1 MKAPP
6 LWRGQK
12 LDLSSWLESWA
23 MPIQPYHLAMV
34 TTLVAYELFIMFV
47 LSFCVCSGDVFICSP
62 FLHFPLYRNGVYL
75 FCFLFSS
82 VYVESVV
89 AGWHGYDDLIIAMLI
104 SSFQEKKISTDQAG
118 PIISEACYCFYF
130 PYWVSPCAIFS
141 HSFLPH
147 CGMSSDI
154 LAVHVTLLTLSWLLS
169 ARRHTIS
176 PCRHLWKGPFE
187 PVFQVVCVEC
197 ISMPLPPCRTVALAI
212 FLECC
217 CCFALSLSPLCHPR
231 CSSHLCV
238 RVCIF

>member
-1 MKAPP
+1 MAMMF
-6 LWRGQK
+6 
-12 LDLSSWLESWA
+12 LSKPCQFL
-23 MPIQPYHLAMV
+23 
-34 TTLVAYELFIMFV
+34 LF
-47 LSFCVCSGDVFICSP
+47 
-62 FLHFPLYRNGVYL
+62 RK
-75 FCFLFSS
+75 
-82 VYVESVV
+82 
-89 AGWHGYDDLIIAMLI
+89 
-104 SSFQEKKISTDQAG
+104 KKISTNQAG
-118 PIISEACYCFYF
+118 LISEACYCFYF

-141 HSFLPH
+141 HCFLPH

-197 ISMPLPPCRTVALAI
+197 ISMPLPPCRTVALTI

-217 CCFALSLSPLCHPR
+217 RCFALSMSPLCHPR

-238 RVCIF
+238 CVQFLINKL